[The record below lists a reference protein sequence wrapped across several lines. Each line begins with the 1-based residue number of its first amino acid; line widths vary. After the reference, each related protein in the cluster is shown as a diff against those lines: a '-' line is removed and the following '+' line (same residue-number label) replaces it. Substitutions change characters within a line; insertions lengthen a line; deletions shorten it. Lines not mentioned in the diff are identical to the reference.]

1 MKANVLPVT
10 TAEPLQVPSWVP
22 EPVAQVARE
31 AYAAG
36 DESARTV
43 IARLAC
49 DPRMRGVWRELLR
62 RRRDGTFMHPAV
74 SFFTQ
79 YHLRTFTRLILQ
91 DALRPGRT
99 LSRRQAERER
109 NRLLD
114 MAERL
119 RNEVITEPED
129 VLRLTAAAETYEQ
142 LAKNIEQTGGP
153 VPEVLDLDRAH
164 GDPTERW
171 LAFAISWECRI
182 MFASPLYGVTAI
194 IMSVVLGREITPRE
208 VRQMVLPYE
217 ELQRPPCG

>member
-10 TAEPLQVPSWVP
+10 SAEPLQVPSWVP
-22 EPVAQVARE
+22 ELVAQVARE

-36 DESARTV
+36 DESARIV

-62 RRRDGTFMHPAV
+62 RRRDGTFM
-74 SFFTQ
+74 
-79 YHLRTFTRLILQ
+79 RLILQ

-217 ELQRPPCG
+217 ELQRLPCG